1 MADYLYVSNTDSKA
15 YEPATDEAQWTQAN
29 NDLQSSASPGPSSW
43 AINQTTRHSPAF
55 FPSSSFYD
63 QESSLSEVL
72 QQDESENHQSS
83 IRKGHLS
90 HSRSYPSL
98 HQTQAPANSS
108 NFRAASA
115 SLELTQPGEFNA
127 YSFESH
133 MNSASPL
140 LFPPCNASS
149 AAQQFYSQDPYSQ
162 YQEHQHTSS
171 NNLQPTLTGI
181 TNFRSRS
188 DSEGSGSWAGI
199 NTPITP
205 SDMNVNNGGYKH
217 DLGSHGSSGF
227 SHNGHRLRLTTSDLP
242 PSQQP
247 SSAPADSAFA
257 ASRFSTSSQTGH
269 PASESPDLQP
279 HSAQHAYAINGFP
292 APPVLQNVRS
302 GSTGCRPQIADG
314 SINDCTITLNQES
327 HHSHRSISPNAHSH
341 RLQSMSAG
349 PVYSRSLSLESES
362 HVMNRNRSASSIPSV
377 YGDNLHE
384 WNAHPH
390 QSSLPMSAPIGQQF
404 SNLHLDGSDQLMAA
418 FMSPKNMIPRAE
430 REALLAP
437 FIRLYL
443 SSTNRFLLGERTVLV
458 LSGKVAQKS
467 YGAEKRFLC
476 PPPSALLLG
485 CSWWAAADADPRR
498 PMPSPNRLALH
509 PPTTIISM
517 SGEHS
522 IPTEAYSEWM
532 SMSGHVVGDQASLE
546 DVVIAGRCVGKQL
559 HISEVDEK
567 TKKVEALVRVI
578 APGFGPPEAR
588 HIGTFPS
595 KPIKV
600 ISKPSKK
607 RQSIKNLDLCIHHG
621 TTIALFNR
629 LRSQTVSTKYLCVSG
644 PSASFPA
651 GDWRAMSGMEEKPFA
666 PREDATCFVA
676 RTSAWDPFIIYLVDP
691 SKPATVADNVAPAY
705 PPPPGYPRAPS
716 NALPVSPNGGPIPIY
731 YNQPVVLQCLSTAVV
746 SPVMIIRKVD
756 KGSTAI
762 GGASLEGNVSSGQ
775 RDMPVAPG
783 EVLGD
788 PVSQLHKIALEVMT
802 DPQSAYMA
810 PITSPYAGFPGSGS
824 FLACLGENVGVHRAE
839 SGRQAV
845 PPMMTPPTSASSS
858 QSFGGTNA
866 DALAEVNYLA
876 SHLNQPIH
884 ASGNARARS
893 NTPGSNLEL
902 DLGSSDGGKVKRPRK
917 VSATFMHGRALS
929 KNRKRGGSISSCGH
943 DEHSPESECSLS
955 NTMYPHTSKV
965 WTIECGEPAVWTIVG
980 CDVERHTF
988 WIPPVLINGKPSSP
1002 ISPGTVSDV
1011 FTTPIPSIPI
1021 GYDTPTP
1028 IPMISKY
1035 LPPNPATSDP
1045 QELKMIIIYGVNLSP
1060 HLHVWFGDVPSPHV
1074 EHKCAE
1080 VIMAQPPHH
1089 PMNDQTPT
1097 ARQIILVSDDGI
1109 VFPSKVYFTSF

>member
-1 MADYLYVSNTDSKA
+1 MVDYPFVSSADKT
-15 YEPATDEAQWTQAN
+15 YESTNDEADWTNTN
-29 NDLQSSASPGPSSW
+29 NGIQSSGSPGPHSW
-43 AINQTTRHSPAF
+43 TASQTMRESPAIF
-55 FPSSSFYD
+55 HPSTFYD
-63 QESSLSEVL
+63 QDADLAEVL
-72 QQDESENHQSS
+72 QQEESENPQSIS
-83 IRKGHLS
+83 RKAHLS
-90 HSRSYPSL
+90 HSRSFPGL
-98 HQTQAPANSS
+98 HQSPAQSDSS

-115 SLELTQPGEFNA
+115 SLELAQPGDFNA
-127 YSFESH
+127 YSFEAQ
-133 MNSASPL
+133 MNSSSS
-140 LFPPCNASS
+140 LFPPSS
-149 AAQQFYSQDPYSQ
+149 AVTQQFYSQDPYNQ
-162 YQEHQHTSS
+162 YKEYQQSS
-171 NNLQPTLTGI
+171 NGLQPTLTGMS
-181 TNFRSRS
+181 NFRSRS

-199 NTPITP
+199 NTPMTP
-205 SDMNVNNGGYKH
+205 SDMNVNNGGYKP
-217 DLGSHGSSGF
+217 DLHGSSGF
-227 SHNGHRLRLTTSDLP
+227 AHNNNHLRLHTDLSAP
-242 PSQQP
+242 QYP
-247 SSAPADSAFA
+247 SSAPADSAFHN
-257 ASRFSTSSQTGH
+257 SRFSTSSQSSL
-269 PASESPDLQP
+269 PPFDSADLQP
-279 HSAQHAYAINGFP
+279 HSAQHAYAPNGFP

-302 GSTGCRPQIADG
+302 GSTGRRPQDADD
-314 SINDCTITLNQES
+314 SNQDATITLNLEL
-327 HHSHRSISPNAHSH
+327 HHANRSLSPNTHSQTLH
-341 RLQSMSAG
+341 PMSAG
-349 PVYSRSLSLESES
+349 PVYSRSLSIESNAMS
-362 HVMNRNRSASSIPSV
+362 RNRSTSSTPADFSEH
-377 YGDNLHE
+377 LHD
-384 WNAHPH
+384 WNPIPH

-404 SNLHLDGSDQLMAA
+404 SNLHLDTPDQLFSA
-418 FMSPKNMIPRAE
+418 FMSPKSMISRAE

-485 CSWWAAADADPRR
+485 CSWWAAAEADPRR

-532 SMSGHVVGDQASLE
+532 SMSGHVVGDQASLD

-666 PREDATCFVA
+666 PGEDATCFVA

-691 SKPATVADNVAPAY
+691 SKPATVAENVAPAY

-716 NALPVSPNGGPIPIY
+716 NALPVNPNAGPIPIY
-731 YNQPVVLQCLSTAVV
+731 YNQPIVLQCLSTAVV

-762 GGASLEGNVSSGQ
+762 GGASLEGNASSGQ

-802 DPQSAYMA
+802 DPQGAYFA

-845 PPMMTPPTSASSS
+845 PPIMTPPPSASSAR
-858 QSFGGTNA
+858 SFGATNS
-866 DALAEVNYLA
+866 DALAEANYLA
-876 SHLNQPIH
+876 SHLSQPI
-884 ASGNARARS
+884 ASSGNSRARS
-893 NTPGSNLEL
+893 NTPSGGLEL
-902 DLGSSDGGKVKRPRK
+902 ELGSSDGGKVKRPRK
-917 VSATFMHGRALS
+917 ASTSLLHGRALS
-929 KNRKRGGSISSCGH
+929 KNRKRGVSIGSCGP
-943 DEHSPESECSLS
+943 DEHSSESECSQS
-955 NTMYPHTSKV
+955 NSMYPHASKV

-1002 ISPGTVSDV
+1002 VSPGAVSDV
-1011 FTTPIPSIPI
+1011 FTTPIPATPI
-1021 GYDTPTP
+1021 GYDTATP

-1035 LPPNPATSDP
+1035 LPPNPAASDP

-1060 HLHVWFGDVPSPHV
+1060 HLHVWFGDIPSPHV
-1074 EHKCAE
+1074 EYKCAE
-1080 VIMAQPPHH
+1080 VMLAQPPHH
-1089 PMNDQTPT
+1089 PMNGQNPT

>member
-1 MADYLYVSNTDSKA
+1 MVDYLYVSSADSN
-15 YEPATDEAQWTQAN
+15 EGAQWTHPN
-29 NDLQSSASPGPSSW
+29 NGFQPSESPGPSSW
-43 AINQTTRHSPAF
+43 TYTSQTMRDSPAIYP
-55 FPSSSFYD
+55 PSTFYD
-63 QESSLSEVL
+63 PADSDLTEVL
-72 QQDESENHQSS
+72 RHEESENLQ
-83 IRKGHLS
+83 S
-90 HSRSYPSL
+90 HSRK
-98 HQTQAPANSS
+98 
-108 NFRAASA
+108 
-115 SLELTQPGEFNA
+115 GEFNP

-133 MNSASPL
+133 LNQSSS
-140 LFPPCNASS
+140 LFPPSNAS
-149 AAQQFYSQDPYSQ
+149 AHQFYSQDSYNQ
-162 YQEHQHTSS
+162 YQGHQHGSS
-171 NNLQPTLTGI
+171 NGLQPTLAGLS
-181 TNFRSRS
+181 NFRSRS

-205 SDMNVNNGGYKH
+205 SDMNVNNSGYKAE
-217 DLGSHGSSGF
+217 LGAHGSSGF
-227 SHNGHRLRLTTSDLP
+227 SHNNNNNNSSRLNTSDFRP
-242 PSQQP
+242 THIP
-247 SSAPADSAFA
+247 SSPLAPSDSA
-257 ASRFSTSSQTGH
+257 
-269 PASESPDLQP
+269 DLHP
-279 HSAQHAYAINGFP
+279 HSAQHASP
-292 APPVLQNVRS
+292 
-302 GSTGCRPQIADG
+302 PQIDSG
-314 SINDCTITLNQES
+314 NDTTITLG
-327 HHSHRSISPNAHSH
+327 HHLHHEHRSVSPNTQSQA
-341 RLQSMSAG
+341 LQPMSAG
-349 PVYSRSLSLESES
+349 PAYSRSLSIESN
-362 HVMNRNRSASSIPSV
+362 VMSRHRSTSATSAEFSDHFHESAS
-377 YGDNLHE
+377 
-384 WNAHPH
+384 
-390 QSSLPMSAPIGQQF
+390 QPMSAPIGHQF
-404 SNLHLDGSDQLMAA
+404 SNLHLDTPDHMLASFLP
-418 FMSPKNMIPRAE
+418 PKNTIPRAE

-498 PMPSPNRLALH
+498 PMPSSNRLALH
-509 PPTTIISM
+509 PPTTVISM

-532 SMSGHVVGDQASLE
+532 SMSGHVVGDQASLD

-651 GDWRAMSGMEEKPFA
+651 GDWRAMSGMEDKPFA
-666 PREDATCFVA
+666 PGEDATCFVA

-716 NALPVSPNGGPIPIY
+716 NALPVSPNAGPIPIY

-762 GGASLEGNVSSGQ
+762 GGASLEGNASSGQ

-788 PVSQLHKIALEVMT
+788 PVSQLHKIALEVIS

-810 PITSPYAGFPGSGS
+810 PITSPYAGFP
-824 FLACLGENVGVHRAE
+824 AK
-839 SGRQAV
+839 
-845 PPMMTPPTSASSS
+845 
-858 QSFGGTNA
+858 SFGGSHS
-866 DALAEVNYLA
+866 DALAEANYL
-876 SHLNQPIH
+876 SSNHNHSIH
-884 ASGNARARS
+884 SSGTSRARS
-893 NTPGSNLEL
+893 NTPSGALEL
-902 DLGSSDGGKVKRPRK
+902 DLGTSEGGKVKRPRK
-917 VSATFMHGRALS
+917 VSNTLLHGRAPS
-929 KNRKRGGSISSCGH
+929 KNRKRGGSMSSCGH
-943 DEHSPESECSLS
+943 DEHGSESECNHSNSLF
-955 NTMYPHTSKV
+955 PHASKV

-988 WIPPVLINGKPSSP
+988 WIPPVLIHGKPSSP
-1002 ISPGTVSDV
+1002 VPPGAVSDV
-1011 FTTPIPSIPI
+1011 FTTPIPATPI
-1021 GYDTPTP
+1021 GYDTSTP
-1028 IPMISKY
+1028 IPVITKY
-1035 LPPNPATSDP
+1035 LPPNPAASDP
-1045 QELKMIIIYGVNLSP
+1045 QELKMIIIYGANLSP
-1060 HLHVWFGDVPSPHV
+1060 HLHVWFGDIPSPHV

-1080 VIMAQPPHH
+1080 VMMAQPPHH
-1089 PMNDQTPT
+1089 PMNGQSPT

-1109 VFPSKVYFTSF
+1109 VFSFQGEHLRLSYRLYGYVNQFVLPFDNRSILQASE

>member
-1 MADYLYVSNTDSKA
+1 MVDYLYVSGIDQA
-15 YEPATDEAQWTQAN
+15 YQAATDEAQWKQTN
-29 NDLQSSASPGPSSW
+29 NGLQSSASPGPSSSW
-43 AINQTTRHSPAF
+43 TTTSQTARDSPAV
-55 FPSSSFYD
+55 FPAPSFYD
-63 QESSLSEVL
+63 ADPDLAEIL
-72 QQDESENHQSS
+72 QQDDSEHHPSN
-83 IRKGHLS
+83 IRKTHLS
-90 HSRSYPSL
+90 HSRSFPDL
-98 HQTQAPANSS
+98 HQSEPPANLPG
-108 NFRAASA
+108 FRAASA
-115 SLELTQPGEFNA
+115 SLELAQPVEFNT

-133 MNSASPL
+133 MNPASSL
-140 LFPPCNASS
+140 LFPPSNSTS
-149 AAQQFYSQDPYSQ
+149 QQFFAQDQYNQ
-162 YQEHQHTSS
+162 YQEHSQASS
-171 NNLQPTLTGI
+171 SGLQPTFTGMN
-181 TNFRSRS
+181 NFRPRS

-205 SDMNVNNGGYKH
+205 SDMNLNSGGYKP
-217 DLGSHGSSGF
+217 DLGSYGSSGF
-227 SHNGHRLRLTTSDLP
+227 SQNSHPTTLHASDLP
-242 PSQQP
+242 PPQYP

-257 ASRFSTSSQTGH
+257 SSCYPPSLQGSH
-269 PASESPDLQP
+269 LSPDSTDLQA
-279 HSAQHAYAINGFP
+279 HSGQHAYAINGFP

-302 GSTGCRPQIADG
+302 GSTSSRAQLAED
-314 SINDCTITLNQES
+314 SSQDRTITLGHELHRPHRSTSPNT
-327 HHSHRSISPNAHSH
+327 HSHA
-341 RLQSMSAG
+341 LQSMPSGSA
-349 PVYSRSLSLESES
+349 YSRSLSLESES
-362 HVMNRNRSASSIPSV
+362 HAMNRNRSMSATPADF
-377 YGDNLHE
+377 GEHLHD
-384 WNAHPH
+384 WNPH
-390 QSSLPMSAPIGQQF
+390 RNQHSLPMSAPIGQQF
-404 SNLHLDGSDQLMAA
+404 SNLHLDAPDRFLAS
-418 FMSPKNMIPRAE
+418 FMPSKSMIPRAE

-498 PMPSPNRLALH
+498 PMPTPGRLALH

-532 SMSGHVVGDQASLE
+532 SMSGHVVGDQASLD

-621 TTIALFNR
+621 STIALFNR

-666 PREDATCFVA
+666 PGEDATCFVA

-691 SKPATVADNVAPAY
+691 SKPPTVTDNVPPAY

-716 NALPVSPNGGPIPIY
+716 NALPVSPNSGPIPIY

-762 GGASLEGNVSSGQ
+762 GGASYEGNISSSQ

-788 PVSQLHKIALEVMT
+788 PVSQLHKIALEVMA
-802 DPQSAYMA
+802 DPQAAYMA
-810 PITSPYAGFPGSGS
+810 PVTSPYAGFPGSGS

-845 PPMMTPPTSASSS
+845 PPIMTPPTSASSS
-858 QSFGGTNA
+858 KSFGNTNA
-866 DALAEVNYLA
+866 DALAEASYLG
-876 SHLNQPIH
+876 SNLGQPLLS
-884 ASGNARARS
+884 SGNARARS
-893 NTPGSNLEL
+893 NTPNSALEV
-902 DLGSSDGGKVKRPRK
+902 DLRSADGGKVKRTRK
-917 VSATFMHGRALS
+917 ISASLLPGRALS
-929 KNRKRGGSISSCGH
+929 KNRKRGGSTGPGGPDDHSS
-943 DEHSPESECSLS
+943 ESECGLS
-955 NTMYPHTSKV
+955 NSMYPHASKV

-1002 ISPGTVSDV
+1002 ISPGTLSDV

-1028 IPMISKY
+1028 IPLISKY
-1035 LPPNPATSDP
+1035 LPPNPASSDP
-1045 QELKMIIIYGVNLSP
+1045 QELKMIIIYGANLSP
-1060 HLHVWFGDVPSPHV
+1060 HLHVWFGDIPSPHV

-1080 VIMAQPPHH
+1080 VILAQPPHH
-1089 PMNDQTPT
+1089 PMNGQSPT
-1097 ARQIILVSDDGI
+1097 ARQLILVSDDGI

>member
-1 MADYLYVSNTDSKA
+1 MVDYLYVSSADGN
-15 YEPATDEAQWTQAN
+15 EGAQWAHPN
-29 NDLQSSASPGPSSW
+29 NGFQPSESPGPSSW
-43 AINQTTRHSPAF
+43 TYTSQTMRDSPAIYP
-55 FPSSSFYD
+55 PSTFYD
-63 QESSLSEVL
+63 PDSDLTEVL
-72 QQDESENHQSS
+72 RHEESENLQSHS
-83 IRKGHLS
+83 RKGQLS
-90 HSRSYPSL
+90 HSRSFPDL
-98 HQTQAPANSS
+98 HQPQTQVDLSS
-108 NFRAASA
+108 FRAASV
-115 SLELTQPGEFNA
+115 SLELTQPGEFNP

-133 MNSASPL
+133 LNQSSS
-140 LFPPCNASS
+140 LFPPSNAS
-149 AAQQFYSQDPYSQ
+149 AHQFYSQDSYNQ
-162 YQEHQHTSS
+162 YQGHQHGSS
-171 NNLQPTLTGI
+171 NGLQPTLAGLS
-181 TNFRSRS
+181 NFRSRS

-205 SDMNVNNGGYKH
+205 SDMNVNNSGYKAE
-217 DLGSHGSSGF
+217 LGAHGSSGF
-227 SHNGHRLRLTTSDLP
+227 SHNNNNNNSSRLNTSDFSAHP
-242 PSQQP
+242 YP
-247 SSAPADSAFA
+247 SSAPADSGFLN
-257 ASRFSTSSQTGH
+257 SRFLASS
-269 PASESPDLQP
+269 PLAPSDSADLHP
-279 HSAQHAYAINGFP
+279 HSAQHAYAMNGFP
-292 APPVLQNVRS
+292 APPVLHNVRS
-302 GSTGCRPQIADG
+302 GSTGRRPQIDSG
-314 SINDCTITLNQES
+314 NDTTITLG
-327 HHSHRSISPNAHSH
+327 HHLHHEHRSVSPNTQSQA
-341 RLQSMSAG
+341 LQPMSAG
-349 PVYSRSLSLESES
+349 PAYSRSLSIESN
-362 HVMNRNRSASSIPSV
+362 VMSRHRSTSATSAEFS
-377 YGDNLHE
+377 DHFHE
-384 WNAHPH
+384 WDSHPH
-390 QSSLPMSAPIGQQF
+390 PASQPMSAPIGHQF
-404 SNLHLDGSDQLMAA
+404 SNLHLDTPDHMLASFLP
-418 FMSPKNMIPRAE
+418 PKNTIPRAE
-430 REALLAP
+430 REALLTP

-498 PMPSPNRLALH
+498 PMPSSNRLALH
-509 PPTTIISM
+509 PPTTVISM

-532 SMSGHVVGDQASLE
+532 SMSGHVVGDQASLD

-651 GDWRAMSGMEEKPFA
+651 GDWRAMSGMEDKPFA
-666 PREDATCFVA
+666 PGEDATCFVA

-716 NALPVSPNGGPIPIY
+716 NALPVSPNAGPIPIY

-762 GGASLEGNVSSGQ
+762 GGASLEGNASSGQ

-845 PPMMTPPTSASSS
+845 PPLMTPPPSASSAK
-858 QSFGGTNA
+858 SFGGSHS
-866 DALAEVNYLA
+866 DALAEANYL
-876 SHLNQPIH
+876 SSNHNH
-884 ASGNARARS
+884 SMHSSGTSRARS
-893 NTPGSNLEL
+893 NTPSGALEL
-902 DLGSSDGGKVKRPRK
+902 DLGTSEGGKVKRPRK
-917 VSATFMHGRALS
+917 VSNTLLHGRAPS
-929 KNRKRGGSISSCGH
+929 KNRKRGGSMSSCGH
-943 DEHSPESECSLS
+943 DEHGSESECNHSNSLF
-955 NTMYPHTSKV
+955 PHASKV

-988 WIPPVLINGKPSSP
+988 WIPPVLIHGKPSSP
-1002 ISPGTVSDV
+1002 VPPGAVSDV
-1011 FTTPIPSIPI
+1011 FTTPIPATPI
-1021 GYDTPTP
+1021 GYDTSTP
-1028 IPMISKY
+1028 IPVITKY
-1035 LPPNPATSDP
+1035 LPPNPAASDP
-1045 QELKMIIIYGVNLSP
+1045 QELKMIIIYGANLSP
-1060 HLHVWFGDVPSPHV
+1060 HLHVWFGDIPSPHV

-1080 VIMAQPPHH
+1080 VMMAQPPHH
-1089 PMNDQTPT
+1089 PMNGQSPT

>member
-1 MADYLYVSNTDSKA
+1 MVDYLYVSNGDKPF
-15 YEPATDEAQWTQAN
+15 EPTNDDVHWTQTN
-29 NDLQSSASPGPSSW
+29 NGFHSSASPGPSSW
-43 AINQTTRHSPAF
+43 AASQTMRESSAM
-55 FPSSSFYD
+55 FPSSTFYD
-63 QESSLSEVL
+63 QDADLTQVL
-72 QQDESENHQSS
+72 QQDESENHQSNS
-83 IRKGHLS
+83 RKAHLS
-90 HSRSYPSL
+90 HSRSFPGL
-98 HQTQAPANSS
+98 HHQSPNHADLSS
-108 NFRAASA
+108 FRAASA
-115 SLELTQPGEFNA
+115 SLELAQPGEFNA

-133 MNSASPL
+133 MNSSSS
-140 LFPPCNASS
+140 LFPPSS
-149 AAQQFYSQDPYSQ
+149 AVTQQFYPQDPYNQ
-162 YQEHQHTSS
+162 YQEHQQASS
-171 NNLQPTLTGI
+171 NGLQPNLAGMN
-181 TNFRSRS
+181 NFRSRS

-199 NTPITP
+199 NTPMTP
-205 SDMNVNNGGYKH
+205 SDMNVNNGGYKP

-227 SHNGHRLRLTTSDLP
+227 PNNNSHLRLNTSDLSAP
-242 PSQQP
+242 QHP
-247 SSAPADSAFA
+247 SSAPADSAFHN
-257 ASRFSTSSQTGH
+257 SRYSTSAQSTL
-269 PASESPDLQP
+269 PPSDSADLQP
-279 HSAQHAYAINGFP
+279 HSAQHAYALSGFP

-302 GSTGCRPQIADG
+302 GSTGRRPQVGED
-314 SINDCTITLNQES
+314 SSNDATITLNHDL
-327 HHSHRSISPNAHSH
+327 HHPHRSLSPNTHNQA
-341 RLQSMSAG
+341 LQPMSAG
-349 PVYSRSLSLESES
+349 PAYSRSLSLESNAMS
-362 HVMNRNRSASSIPSV
+362 RNRSTSSNSAEFSE
-377 YGDNLHE
+377 NLHE
-384 WNAHPH
+384 WNPAVHP
-390 QSSLPMSAPIGQQF
+390 SSLPMSAPIGHQF
-404 SNLHLDGSDQLMAA
+404 SNLHLDPSDQLFAA
-418 FMSPKNMIPRAE
+418 FMSPKNMISRAE

-443 SSTNRFLLGERTVLV
+443 SSTNRFMLGERTVLV

-498 PMPSPNRLALH
+498 PMPSSNRLALH
-509 PPTTIISM
+509 PPTTIVSM

-532 SMSGHVVGDQASLE
+532 SMSGHVVGDQASLD

-666 PREDATCFVA
+666 PGEDATCFVA

-691 SKPATVADNVAPAY
+691 SKPATVPDNVAPAY

-762 GGASLEGNVSSGQ
+762 GGASLEGNASSGQ

-802 DPQSAYMA
+802 DPQSAYLA
-810 PITSPYAGFPGSGS
+810 PVTSPYAGFPGSGS

-845 PPMMTPPTSASSS
+845 PPIMTPPPSASSAR
-858 QSFGGTNA
+858 SFGGTNS
-866 DALAEVNYLA
+866 DALAEANYLA
-876 SHLNQPIH
+876 SHLNQPILSS
-884 ASGNARARS
+884 AGNSRARS
-893 NTPGSNLEL
+893 NTPSSAL
-902 DLGSSDGGKVKRPRK
+902 DLGLGSSDGGKVKRPRK
-917 VSATFMHGRALS
+917 ASASLLHGRALS
-929 KNRKRGGSISSCGH
+929 KNRKRGASISSCGH
-943 DEHSPESECSLS
+943 DEHSSESECSHS
-955 NTMYPHTSKV
+955 NSLYPHASKV

-1002 ISPGTVSDV
+1002 VSPGAVSDV
-1011 FTTPIPSIPI
+1011 FTTPIPAAPI
-1021 GYDTPTP
+1021 GYDSATP
-1028 IPMISKY
+1028 IPTISKY
-1035 LPPNPATSDP
+1035 LPPNPAASDP
-1045 QELKMIIIYGVNLSP
+1045 QELKMIIIYGANLSP
-1060 HLHVWFGDVPSPHV
+1060 HLHVWFGDIPSPHV

-1080 VIMAQPPHH
+1080 VILAQPPHH
-1089 PMNDQTPT
+1089 PMNGQSPT